1 MCWPSQW
8 SAAFLVPLYNGSG
21 DRLDPANSRMIALMS
36 TIPKVFEKVLD
47 RRIRAWAERVGG
59 ISELQG
65 GFREDRVPGS
75 DHDPAGDQCV
85 P

>member
-1 MCWPSQW
+1 
-8 SAAFLVPLYNGSG
+8 
-21 DRLDPANSRMIALMS
+21 MIALMS

-65 GFREDRVPGS
+65 GFREDRGCP
-75 DHDPAGDQCV
+75 DQIMTLLEIIASREE
-85 P
+85 